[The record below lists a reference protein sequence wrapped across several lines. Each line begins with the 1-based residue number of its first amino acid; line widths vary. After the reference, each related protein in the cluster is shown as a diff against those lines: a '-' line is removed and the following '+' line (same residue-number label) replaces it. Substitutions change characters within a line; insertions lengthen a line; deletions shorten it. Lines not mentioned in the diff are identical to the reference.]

1 MEKTTTTKRTS
12 NRRGATTAAVSAAAG
27 IAGVLLAAWVIYGT
41 VTIDPFRWG
50 VFAEELIVALCALF
64 ALRLLCVI
72 RLPKWVS
79 LACILALPA
88 AIALY
93 GALSLP
99 EDTLSFLRALLLAAA
114 VAFSLLLAHQLDT
127 KPDGVLLAALLCAFC
142 LPVLL
147 SANTRLL
154 DELMRALLMAGVFM
168 VVLAVRQKTV
178 ILAYVSS
185 VAFALAGAASLL
197 PAFAGFGAGL
207 GALLLS
213 PKRKRGGWAFAMALM
228 SALPVAVWFLSRAL
242 LPAESPLMTINPLAA
257 GEFALVIQT
266 HLMRALALGLFAMS
280 VRFFFAR
287 EDAAIPALFALACFA
302 AARLLPLEGKPD
314 VWMDA
319 LLLSALAGVGVAKIA
334 R

>member
-27 IAGVLLAAWVIYGT
+27 ITGVLLAAWVIYGT

-99 EDTLSFLRALLLAAA
+99 EDALSFLRALLLAAA

-127 KPDGVLLAALLCAFC
+127 KPDGVLLAALLCAVC

-168 VVLAVRQKTV
+168 VVLAVRPTSPSTP
-178 ILAYVSS
+178 SS
-185 VAFALAGAASLL
+185 QAAAVVVVAGAILRS
-197 PAFAGFGAGL
+197 
-207 GALLLS
+207 
-213 PKRKRGGWAFAMALM
+213 
-228 SALPVAVWFLSRAL
+228 
-242 LPAESPLMTINPLAA
+242 I
-257 GEFALVIQT
+257 
-266 HLMRALALGLFAMS
+266 
-280 VRFFFAR
+280 
-287 EDAAIPALFALACFA
+287 
-302 AARLLPLEGKPD
+302 RLLPRFPR
-314 VWMDA
+314 
-319 LLLSALAGVGVAKIA
+319 SC
-334 R
+334 

>member
-1 MEKTTTTKRTS
+1 MEKTKATKRTS

-27 IAGVLLAAWVIYGT
+27 ITGVLFAAWVIYGT

-79 LACILALPA
+79 LASILALPA

-127 KPDGVLLAALLCAFC
+127 KPDGVLLTALLCAVC

-154 DELMRALLMAGVFM
+154 DELMRSLLMAGVFM
-168 VVLAVRQKTV
+168 AVLAVRQKTV
-178 ILAYVSS
+178 ALAYVSS
-185 VAFALAGAASLL
+185 VAFSLAGAASLL

-242 LPAESPLMTINPLAA
+242 LPAESPLMAINPLVA

-266 HLMRALALGLFAMS
+266 HLMRALAVGLFAIS
-280 VRFFFAR
+280 VRFFFSR
-287 EDAAIPALFALACFA
+287 EDAVIPALFALACFA
-302 AARLLPLEGKPD
+302 AVRLLPLESRPD

-319 LLLSALAGVGVAKIA
+319 LLFSALAGVGVAKIA